1 MLRKI
6 RIVLSV
12 LLFALITF
20 YFIDFAGI
28 LPNSFH
34 RLAHIQFIPALI
46 SFSVGILLFLI
57 VLTLLF
63 GRVYCSTI
71 CPMGILQDV
80 VARISK
86 STGKKKKRYKYSPA
100 KNILRWSI
108 VGVLVIAFIGKFTAA
123 IGILDPYSAYGRIA
137 VHVFKPVYML
147 GNNLLESV
155 FSKFE
160 NYTFYQVDTSML
172 SLSSLLIAILTFGII
187 IILAWKHGRTWCNTI
202 CPVGT
207 VLGFL
212 SRFSLFKV
220 RIDATKCNGCGLC
233 ATKCKA
239 ACINSKEHIIDHSRC
254 VDCFDCLGAC
264 KQKALVY
271 SPAAKKQQSLSEEAA
286 TPVTADSSKRR
297 FLVAG
302 LVTAGAAPKILS
314 QVQESVATMQGK
326 KAYKKEN
333 PITPPGS
340 VNREHFQQQCT
351 SCHLCVSKC
360 PSHVLK
366 PAFMEYGLAGMMQPT
381 VNFDKGFCN
390 FDCTVCGDVCPN
402 GAILPLTVGQKHLT
416 QMGTVVFIEE
426 NCIVYTDGT
435 SCGACS
441 EHCPTQAIA
450 MVPYRDGLTIPH
462 VDTEICVGC
471 GGCEY
476 VCPARPFRAV
486 YIEGNPVQKEAK
498 PFKESEEHKVEID
511 GFGF

>member
-6 RIVLSV
+6 RIGISV
-12 LLFALITF
+12 VLFALITF
-20 YFIDFAGI
+20 YFLDFANI

-34 RLAHIQFIPALI
+34 RLAHIQFVPAVLSLSI
-46 SFSVGILLFLI
+46 GILIVLI
-57 VLTLLF
+57 ALTLLF
-63 GRVYCSTI
+63 GRIYCSTI
-71 CPMGILQDV
+71 CPMGIWQDV
-80 VARISK
+80 IARISK
-86 STGKKKKRYKYSPA
+86 SVGKKKKRYRYSPA
-100 KNILRWSI
+100 KNILRWT
-108 VGVLVIAFIGKFTAA
+108 VLGVTVIASVCGFSVVLGL
-123 IGILDPYSAYGRIA
+123 LDPYSAYGRIV
-137 VHVFKPVYML
+137 VHIFKPVYML

-155 FSKFE
+155 FSRFD
-160 NYTFYQVDTSML
+160 NYTFYQVDTSVL
-172 SLSSLLIAILTFGII
+172 SISSLLIAVITLAII
-187 IILAWKHGRTWCNTI
+187 FVMAWKHGRTWCNTV

-207 VLGFL
+207 ILGLL

-220 RIDATKCNGCGLC
+220 RIDTAKCNGCGLC

-239 ACINSKEHIIDHSRC
+239 SCINSKEHAIDYSRC

-271 SPAAKKQQSLSEEAA
+271 NPSLKKQQANVEA
-286 TPVTADSSKRR
+286 PVPSSPDTDSSKRR

-302 LVTAGAAPKILS
+302 LVTAGAAPKLLS
-314 QVQESVATMQGK
+314 QAKESVARLEGK

-340 VNREHFQQQCT
+340 ISREHFQQQCT

-366 PAFMEYGLAGMMQPT
+366 PAFMEYGLAGIMQPT
-381 VNFDKGFCN
+381 VSFEKGFCN

-402 GAILPLTVGQKHLT
+402 GAILPISVEQKHLT
-416 QMGTVVFIEE
+416 QMGYVVFIEE

-441 EHCPTQAIA
+441 EHCPTQAVA
-450 MVPYRDGLTIPH
+450 MVPYKDGLTIPH
-462 VDTEICVGC
+462 VNKEICVGC

-476 VCPARPFRAV
+476 VCPGYEYGTHQTLP
-486 YIEGNPVQKEAK
+486 
-498 PFKESEEHKVEID
+498 ES
-511 GFGF
+511 